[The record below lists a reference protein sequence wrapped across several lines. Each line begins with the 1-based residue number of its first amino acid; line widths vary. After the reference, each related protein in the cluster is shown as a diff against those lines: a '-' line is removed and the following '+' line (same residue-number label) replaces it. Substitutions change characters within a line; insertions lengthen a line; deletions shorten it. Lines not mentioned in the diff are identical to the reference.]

1 MSANQGI
8 LGIYSYLDS
17 VIDTVKKLRANG
29 FEDLRVFSPF
39 PNHEIEDEMDL
50 PPSPVRFFT
59 LFGALLGA
67 TCGITITVFTSLD
80 WPISVSAKPI
90 AAIPPYMVIVF
101 ELAVLFGA
109 LFTLLGLFINSL
121 LRNRVP
127 VEMYDPRFSDD
138 KFGVMVVCPTE
149 NMESV
154 KDILNSTGAE
164 EIKVDTVEG

>member
-17 VIDTVKKLRANG
+17 VIDTVKKLKANG

-59 LFGALLGA
+59 LFGGLLGA
-67 TCGITITVFTSLD
+67 TCGVGFTVLTSMD

-90 AAIPPYMVIVF
+90 VSIPPYMVIIF
-101 ELAVLFGA
+101 EMTVLFGA

-127 VEMYDPRFSDD
+127 VAMYDPRFSDD

-149 NMESV
+149 NMQSV

-164 EIKVDTVEG
+164 EIKIDTVEG

>member
-39 PNHEIEDEMDL
+39 PNHEIEDEIDL

-67 TCGITITVFTSLD
+67 TCGVTFTVLTSLD

-90 AAIPPYMVIVF
+90 ASIPPYMVIVF

-127 VEMYDPRFSDD
+127 VNMYDPRFSDD

-149 NMESV
+149 NMQNV
-154 KDILNSTGAE
+154 KEILNSTGAE
-164 EIKVDTVEG
+164 EIKVDTVDG